1 MIFFLLIKM
10 TEQEEKRRLLI
21 KMTEQEENRRE
32 QEENRR
38 NKLQDYNIINEVK
51 EFYNRTFKDN
61 QEAYN
66 DAKANLN
73 EKKCFSPNCNC
84 IRSRVTK
91 YKRVKKNNE
100 SIRTVVNVEPPKLY
114 VFCHACAS
122 VLCPGPSWR
131 S

>member
-10 TEQEEKRRLLI
+10 T
-21 KMTEQEENRRE
+21 E

-61 QEAYN
+61 KKSYN

-84 IRSRVTK
+84 IRTPVFK
-91 YKRVKKNNE
+91 NKRVKQNNE
-100 SIRTVVNVEPPKLY
+100 SFVLRVKVHPPKLY

-122 VLCPGPSWR
+122 VLCPGPS
-131 S
+131 